1 MFSLSQSSQSV
12 LWLCTDHWP
21 LFKESTVT
29 RSGASQT
36 IGTSYFSL
44 KTRFYAFLPFN
55 VFVFQQAY
63 GRSYEMGQPVVNGA
77 IYYHNGIPY
86 TYQVQRFPVHTYMLV
101 LYLQLWNSISKNMSP
116 FYKLFNYSFEM
127 YVYKP
132 RYILSVLDNYL
143 IITAMD

>member
-1 MFSLSQSSQSV
+1 MFSLSQPSQFV
-12 LWLCTDHWP
+12 LWLCTDHW
-21 LFKESTVT
+21 LWFKESTVT

-101 LYLQLWNSISKNMSP
+101 LYLQQYFKNISP
-116 FYKLFNYSFEM
+116 FYKLFYYSFEM